1 MEAEFKQLS
10 LIESAPDLRPPET
23 VTWNLWHGC
32 TNYVVLN
39 IIRIMCFFSY
49 VEQAEERSEY

>member
-1 MEAEFKQLS
+1 MHD
-10 LIESAPDLRPPET
+10 I
-23 VTWNLWHGC
+23 WNPWHGC